1 MTYFSLFLFSF
12 NFHFHFLLL
21 FYSFIFSF
29 KTYDAS
35 DQLYSKSQLFQLCR
49 IMVLLDKS
57 HDLILGSN
65 AERLPVG
72 RKNHNVAHPI
82 KIERM

>member
-12 NFHFHFLLL
+12 NFRFHFLLL
-21 FYSFIFSF
+21 FYLFIFSF
-29 KTYDAS
+29 KTSDTS
-35 DQLYSKSQLFQLCR
+35 DQLYSKSQLFLLGR

-57 HDLILGSN
+57 HDLILGSY
-65 AERLPVG
+65 ADRLPVG

-82 KIERM
+82 KIEN